1 MRRRGRCF
9 KISAMTMLDPRATA
23 VGVRLV
29 AHEVLGST
37 NAEAL
42 NLARQGEHGP
52 LWIVAERQT
61 AGRGRRGRAWISEPG
76 NLFASLLLTAP
87 AAPEQWPQLSLVA
100 ALAVHDAVAEV
111 AARLKPLLAIKW
123 PNDLLLGSAKF
134 AGILIEGEG
143 DDDGAVAI
151 GIGVNCASH
160 PADTDYPATD
170 LAAAGA
176 LVSPAMLFGP
186 LSLKMIGRL
195 AQWNSGEGFSTVRAD
210 WMARAAAIGEEVRVR
225 LSDRELSGRFEALDE
240 SGSLVLRLPDGHVEI
255 ITAADVFMLT

>member
-1 MRRRGRCF
+1 M
-9 KISAMTMLDPRATA
+9 MMLDPRATA

-42 NLARQGEHGP
+42 SLARQGERGP
-52 LWIVAERQT
+52 LWIIAERQT
-61 AGRGRRGRAWISEPG
+61 AGRGRRGRVWVSEPG

-87 AAPEQWPQLSLVA
+87 AAPEHWPQLSLVA

-111 AARLKPLLAIKW
+111 AARLKPLITIKW
-123 PNDLLLGSAKF
+123 PNDLLLRSAKF
-134 AGILIEGEG
+134 AGVLIESDGG
-143 DDDGAVAI
+143 DDGAVAI

-160 PADTDYPATD
+160 PADTDHPATD
-170 LAAAGA
+170 LAAAGV
-176 LVSPAMLFGP
+176 LVSPAMLFTP

-195 AQWNSGEGFSTVRAD
+195 AQWNGGEGFSTVRAD
-210 WMARAAAIGEEVRVR
+210 WMARAAGIGEDIRVR
-225 LSDRELSGRFEALDE
+225 LADRELAGHFEALDE
-240 SGSLVLRLPDGHVEI
+240 SGNLVLRLPDGHAET

>member
-1 MRRRGRCF
+1 MRL
-9 KISAMTMLDPRATA
+9 I
-23 VGVRLV
+23 

-42 NLARQGEHGP
+42 NLARQGERGP

-61 AGRGRRGRAWISEPG
+61 AGRGRRGRPWVSELG

-87 AAPEQWPQLSLVA
+87 APPEYRPQLSFVA
-100 ALAVHDAVAEV
+100 ALAVHDAIAEV
-111 AARLKPLLAIKW
+111 AAGLKPIVTIKW
-123 PNDLLLGSAKF
+123 PNDLLLRGAKF

-143 DDDGAVAI
+143 GDDGAVAI

-160 PADTDYPATD
+160 PAGTDHPATE

-176 LVSPAMLFGP
+176 VVSPAVLFTP

-195 AQWNSGEGFSTVRAD
+195 AQWNGGEGFSTVRAD
-210 WMARAAAIGEEVRVR
+210 WMARAAGIGEDISVR
-225 LSDRELSGRFEALDE
+225 LADRELSGRFETLDE
-240 SGSLVLRLPDGHVEI
+240 AGSLVLRLPDGHAET
-255 ITAADVFMLT
+255 ITAADVFMLA